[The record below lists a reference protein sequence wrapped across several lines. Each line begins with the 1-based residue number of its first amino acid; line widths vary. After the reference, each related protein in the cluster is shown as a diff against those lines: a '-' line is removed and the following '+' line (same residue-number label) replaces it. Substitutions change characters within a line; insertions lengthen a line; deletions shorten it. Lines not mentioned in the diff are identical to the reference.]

1 MSPFRLASVYL
12 PHILYVFPYPKAML
26 STFHTAAFLA
36 VIFPHLSI
44 DHHLEY
50 MCVYIYIC
58 RRLQSSAFFLQWH
71 VRRRKISKLGTKFSF
86 RQILWREPP
95 LSANQIHLNS
105 YGIHREFRR
114 RSAWKR
120 PNKSSG
126 QTLPRSRFNTLGQGT
141 NFRCIKTTS
150 RSGERSCFNSLLG
163 TNFFFFFFEE
173 RIFVTGKNSF
183 SPLIIYGGRKILSF
197 FFFNSWSMY
206 ETLTIMFNKYENHL
220 SETGRKESF
229 NPIRIEFL

>member
-1 MSPFRLASVYL
+1 
-12 PHILYVFPYPKAML
+12 
-26 STFHTAAFLA
+26 
-36 VIFPHLSI
+36 
-44 DHHLEY
+44 
-50 MCVYIYIC
+50 MCIYIYIC

-197 FFFNSWSMY
+197 FFQFVIHVRNFNYNVQQIWKSLVGNWKEGKFQPYQDRIFVEIKEKFFLINYSWEKWS
-206 ETLTIMFNKYENHL
+206 
-220 SETGRKESF
+220 RSF
-229 NPIRIEFL
+229 H

>member
-1 MSPFRLASVYL
+1 MY
-12 PHILYVFPYPKAML
+12 IY
-26 STFHTAAFLA
+26 
-36 VIFPHLSI
+36 
-44 DHHLEY
+44 
-50 MCVYIYIC
+50 VYIYK
-58 RRLQSSAFFLQWH
+58 RLQSSAFFLQWH

-163 TNFFFFFFEE
+163 TNFFFLFSFFFWRENFCNRE
-173 RIFVTGKNSF
+173 KFILLVNYLWGKQKRLENFEFFFFF
-183 SPLIIYGGRKILSF
+183 SIHVIHVRNFNYICVQQIWKPLVGKLEGRKVVWGLNFCRDKGKILS
-197 FFFNSWSMY
+197 Y
-206 ETLTIMFNKYENHL
+206 
-220 SETGRKESF
+220 
-229 NPIRIEFL
+229 